1 MRVDACL
8 FSVQS
13 EPYTDKGKGQCM
25 PKFVVVVYERSLTYL
40 PLQTGKKTDTD
51 REAILEAG
59 GAMTAAAH

>member
-1 MRVDACL
+1 
-8 FSVQS
+8 
-13 EPYTDKGKGQCM
+13 M

-51 REAILEAG
+51 REAILEAR